1 MSGHA
6 GTGTHLEAAAAVL
19 EAKDIV
25 AGYGSVEIL
34 HGVSLR
40 AEQHEIVS
48 IIGPNG
54 AGKSTLIK
62 AIFGLLRVKEGSV
75 AFRGEPIT
83 NLRPDRIVQKGM
95 GYVPQ
100 VDNVFPSL
108 TIEENLQMGAWIR
121 KRELKEHMA
130 RVYTLFPTLAERRT
144 AVAGR
149 LSGGQRQLLAL
160 GRALML
166 EPDVLLLDEP
176 SASLSP
182 RMVETVF
189 EKIVE
194 INGRGTAIV
203 MVEQNARHAL
213 QLSHRAYV
221 LATGEARL
229 EGDARSLLDSDDV
242 RRLYLGE

>member
-1 MSGHA
+1 MS
-6 GTGTHLEAAAAVL
+6 VL
-19 EAKDIV
+19 EARDVV

-54 AGKSTLIK
+54 SGKSTLLK
-62 AIFGLLRVKEGSV
+62 AIFGLLRVRSGGVS
-75 AFRGEPIT
+75 FRGEQIT
-83 NLRPDRIVQKGM
+83 NLRPDRIVRKGM

-108 TIEENLQMGAWIR
+108 TVEENLQMGAWSR
-121 KRELKEHMA
+121 SREFKQHVA
-130 RVYTLFPTLAERRT
+130 RVYGLFPALAERRT

-149 LSGGQRQLLAL
+149 LSGGQRQLLAI

-166 EPDVLLLDEP
+166 EPSVLLLDEP

-194 INGRGTAIV
+194 INGNGTAIV

-213 QLSHRAYV
+213 VLSHRAYV
-221 LATGEARL
+221 LATGESRL
-229 EGDARSLLDSDDV
+229 EGPARELLDSDDV

>member
-1 MSGHA
+1 M
-6 GTGTHLEAAAAVL
+6 TVL
-19 EAKDIV
+19 FADAI
-25 AGYGSVEIL
+25 ASGYGSVEIL
-34 HGVSLR
+34 HGVSVR
-40 AEQHEIVS
+40 VEPGEIVS

-62 AIFGLLRVKEGSV
+62 AIFGLLPVMRGRVLLG
-75 AFRGEPIT
+75 GEEIT
-83 NLRPDRIVQKGM
+83 GLRPDRIVRRGM

-108 TIEENLQMGAWIR
+108 TIHENLEMGSYVQP
-121 KRELKEHMA
+121 REFDERAHH
-130 RVYTLFPTLAERRT
+130 VYGLFPDLAQRRGER
-144 AVAGR
+144 AGR
-149 LSGGQRQLLAL
+149 LSGGQRQLLAI

-166 EPDVLLLDEP
+166 RPTVLLLDEP

-182 RMVETVF
+182 RMVGVVF
-189 EKIVE
+189 EKIAE
-194 INGRGTAIV
+194 INRAGTAIL

-213 QLSHRAYV
+213 QLSNRAYV

-229 EGDARSLLDSDDV
+229 EGDARQLLDSDEV

>member
-1 MSGHA
+1 VN
-6 GTGTHLEAAAAVL
+6 VL
-19 EAKDIV
+19 EATDIV
-25 AGYGSVEIL
+25 AGYGGVEIL

-62 AIFGLLRVKEGSV
+62 AIFGLLHVKSGAV
-75 AFRGEPIT
+75 RFLGDTVT
-83 NLRPDRIVQKGM
+83 NLRPDRIVRKGM

-108 TIEENLQMGAWIR
+108 TIEENLEMGAWIR
-121 KRELKEHMA
+121 HGALKDALA
-130 RVYTLFPTLAERRT
+130 RVYALFPVLAERRH
-144 AVAGR
+144 AVAGK

-160 GRALML
+160 GRALMV
-166 EPDVLLLDEP
+166 EPALLLLDEP

-182 RMVETVF
+182 KMVETVF
-189 EKIVE
+189 EKILE
-194 INGRGTAIV
+194 INRAGTAIV

-213 QLSHRAYV
+213 ELSNRAYV
-221 LATGEARL
+221 LATGQARL
-229 EGDARSLLDSDDV
+229 EGPARDLLDSDEV